1 MKFMIAFLEGT
12 IQKKLNG
19 GIILN
24 TGDIGYLVNISS
36 NNLAEFEEND
46 GVSLF
51 IHTSVRE
58 DDISLYGFQ
67 EFEELDLFKKLI
79 SVSGVGPKTGLEILN
94 NSAASVRYAISQG
107 DADLLEKTPG
117 IGKKTAQRIII
128 DLKNKVSE
136 SQKPNDY
143 IDLKNVNNDA
153 VKALEKLGFRKNQI
167 ISRLKDLP
175 ENITSE
181 EEIIRYFLQNA

>member
-1 MKFMIAFLEGT
+1 MIAFLEGT

-19 GIILN
+19 NIILN

-36 NNLAEFEEND
+36 NNLAELEEND
-46 GVSLF
+46 HLSLF

-58 DDISLYGFQ
+58 DDISLFGFR
-67 EFEELDLFKKLI
+67 ELEDLELFKKLI

-94 NSAASVRYAISQG
+94 NSAKGIKYAISQG
-107 DADLLEKTPG
+107 DTDLLEKTPG

-128 DLKNKVSE
+128 DLKNKVSQT
-136 SQKPNDY
+136 QKPDDY
-143 IDLKNVNNDA
+143 IDTKNINRDA
-153 VKALEKLGFRKNQI
+153 IKALEKLGFRKHQI
-167 ISRLKDLP
+167 INRLKNIP
-175 ENITSE
+175 EDITNE